1 MLTVDRRVEAGDLNA
16 HPSGISE
23 HGRREMYETF
33 QTWALKTYGDS
44 GKTKTVT
51 RKKYSRIVRILNGDE
66 EATTENSK
74 FRFWVKAKG
83 FKLGKVTSPHSGL
96 EYSVLHVP
104 VKPLVSNHCNFLL
117 TFFDLLFLKK
127 NTLAACDCG

>member
-1 MLTVDRRVEAGDLNA
+1 MLTVDKHLNSY
-16 HPSGISE
+16 HPSLVSNGITAA
-23 HGRREMYETF
+23 GKKQMYDAF

-51 RKKYSRIVRILNGDE
+51 RRKYDRIVRILTGEE

-83 FKLGKVTSPHSGL
+83 FKLGPGTVNGQIQN
-96 EYSVLHVP
+96 VLYVP
-104 VKPLVSNHCNFLL
+104 VKQTVSAF
-117 TFFDLLFLKK
+117 TFYI
-127 NTLAACDCG
+127 